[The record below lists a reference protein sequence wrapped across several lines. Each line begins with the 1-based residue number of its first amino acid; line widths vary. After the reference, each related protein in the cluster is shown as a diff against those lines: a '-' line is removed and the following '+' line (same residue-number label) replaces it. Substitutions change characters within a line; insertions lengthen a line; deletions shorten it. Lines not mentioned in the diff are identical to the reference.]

1 MYIDFNN
8 VSGDLQKLLRL
19 RGISIKDI
27 ENETD
32 EVNSEFSKRRDRL
45 QFHEKLV
52 RGFHRV
58 LGQFKATVNET
69 GEWCDKQTKEAT
81 KIDLKNK
88 ATAATEIMKIDVSLL
103 SLDKG
108 MRLFYM
114 RGYVFVNIFV
124 SVFMTV
130 FLGHF
135 HVMYDIQSESL
146 R

>member
-19 RGISIKDI
+19 RGITTKEI
-27 ENETD
+27 ENETS

-58 LGQFKATVNET
+58 LSQFKETVNET
-69 GEWCDKQTKEAT
+69 EEWCDKQAKEAA

-88 ATAATEIMKIDVSLL
+88 ATAGTEIMKIDVSFP
-103 SLDKG
+103 SLG
-108 MRLFYM
+108 
-114 RGYVFVNIFV
+114 
-124 SVFMTV
+124 
-130 FLGHF
+130 
-135 HVMYDIQSESL
+135 
-146 R
+146 